1 MEVKVTGN
9 KMVVT
14 LDLTTG
20 RPSATGKTLVVFTT
34 GGFQQVAGTN
44 MKVNL
49 TVIKPR

>member
-9 KMVVT
+9 KMV
-14 LDLTTG
+14 LTIELESG
-20 RPSATGKTLVVFTT
+20 RPSASGKTLVVFTT
-34 GGFQQVAGTN
+34 GGFQQVAGTD

>member
-44 MKVNL
+44 MKGNL
-49 TVIKPR
+49 TIIQPK